1 MMVDSSLLGDNT
13 NKGVRGVC
21 EDTNHGVGLLAGCL
35 VGESPKGF
43 VCDNGGGKFSFGD
56 NTNKGWDVVC
66 EDKTHGVGKWM
77 VRVRG
82 AGCEPPKVARNIHA
96 AAAVSL
102 LHGSSRR

>member
-1 MMVDSSLLGDNT
+1 
-13 NKGVRGVC
+13 
-21 EDTNHGVGLLAGCL
+21 VGLLAGCL

-82 AGCEPPKVARNIHA
+82 A
-96 AAAVSL
+96 
-102 LHGSSRR
+102 SRRRWLATYTPPRLFRCFMEVPGDEPLARIVGGIATLSRERG